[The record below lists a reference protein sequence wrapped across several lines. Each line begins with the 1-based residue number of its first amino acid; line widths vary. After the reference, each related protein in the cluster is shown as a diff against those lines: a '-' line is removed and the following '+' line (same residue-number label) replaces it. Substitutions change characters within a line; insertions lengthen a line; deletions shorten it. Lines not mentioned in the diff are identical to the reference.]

1 MLLHLYPKHRS
12 SSFFEMLNLPG
23 CSSFFVHERAETAI
37 FAQITMSIEFWNEK
51 KMYIAKLERLM
62 KSKIMRN
69 WVNGADLHHNTWRN

>member
-23 CSSFFVHERAETAI
+23 CSKFFVHE
-37 FAQITMSIEFWNEK
+37 QITMSIEFWNEK